1 MLAFYVW
8 LIIELGFYAGVLF
21 SGIMFLLVRSCRTGM
36 ILTLMTCQT
45 FSATSDFLEASTYHL
60 DLVLSF
66 AAPLVVSSC
75 LLLLNYN
82 LDNKNV
88 QANQAKTL
96 LFYCLGMQVLQFAGM
111 LFVSAVKFA
120 QGATNR
126 NWFYVYASITLT
138 IFVVIP
144 FVNLLAMLV
153 FLVYYDFSAFY
164 YWLFCYV
171 LLGIGMIVWFIIT
184 ILG

>member
-1 MLAFYVW
+1 
-8 LIIELGFYAGVLF
+8 
-21 SGIMFLLVRSCRTGM
+21 
-36 ILTLMTCQT
+36 
-45 FSATSDFLEASTYHL
+45 
-60 DLVLSF
+60 
-66 AAPLVVSSC
+66 
-75 LLLLNYN
+75 
-82 LDNKNV
+82 
-88 QANQAKTL
+88 
-96 LFYCLGMQVLQFAGM
+96 M

-171 LLGIGMIVWFIIT
+171 LLGIGMIVWFGIT